1 MTNVYVDLFPKLK
14 SELMGVPLRAALYWR
29 ASPAGTGHYAS
40 HLPFAISVGTGSQL
54 EPLRE
59 DRASFVA
66 MLFLV
71 GAAVWLR

>member
-1 MTNVYVDLFPKLK
+1 MTTVYVDLFPKLN

-29 ASPAGTGHYAS
+29 ASPSGTGHYAP
-40 HLPFAISVGTGSQL
+40 HLPFAISVGTVSV
-54 EPLRE
+54 ETATRRPR
-59 DRASFVA
+59 FVRA